1 MPTITQQSIQMVIE
15 ATDFVS
21 LVENYTHLEQR
32 SHVWWG
38 CCPFHSEKTPSFH
51 IDPEKKV
58 FYCFGCQKGG
68 TLIQFFME
76 MEHISFIQAV
86 TELAKKN
93 NVSLVY
99 ENGET
104 DFNAEDKR
112 KEEIYLL
119 YEKVANSFHHI
130 LLKTKEGIEAL
141 KYLEKRC
148 VSNEIIDRFC
158 LGFAPA
164 GMRWLYDF
172 LQKKGYTAQFLETS
186 GLFSKKRPKF
196 SFFSNRIMFP
206 IFNRQGQVIA
216 FGGRALT
223 NDDPKNPKYLNSYDM
238 IQYQKKEN
246 LFGLYQSLPTIR
258 KERSII
264 LCEGYMDVLAFHQAG
279 ITNACAP
286 LGTALTEEQVKILSR
301 LVDTVYLC
309 FDTDQAGVN
318 ATFRAIDLLLPYE
331 REIRILTTT
340 DAKDPGEVFEKNGA
354 EGLKNIV
361 KNGILDSDFF
371 VQKAMTE
378 FDILTAEGKTRAC
391 NFLFPY
397 LNRLTSQIKR
407 EAIIQDISR
416 KWGISAEAMY
426 SDFTAKKDLNLKNNT
441 FKETKKIAE
450 PKDVERNFETLAI
463 LAVAANQGLFKTMR
477 SQLSTDD
484 FTNPDAKEI
493 FIALEECYREQNET
507 YEELLKHCPTDR
519 IKNAIISAVFSGE
532 FSTNPEE
539 IINDSIKKIKLNKL
553 SMKRASLV
561 HRLDLL
567 PEEVCFDIQTD
578 IADLDRQIDALKK

>member
-1 MPTITQQSIQMVIE
+1 M
-15 ATDFVS
+15 
-21 LVENYTHLEQR
+21 
-32 SHVWWG
+32 
-38 CCPFHSEKTPSFH
+38 
-51 IDPEKKV
+51 
-58 FYCFGCQKGG
+58 
-68 TLIQFFME
+68 
-76 MEHISFIQAV
+76 
-86 TELAKKN
+86 
-93 NVSLVY
+93 
-99 ENGET
+99 
-104 DFNAEDKR
+104 
-112 KEEIYLL
+112 
-119 YEKVANSFHHI
+119 
-130 LLKTKEGIEAL
+130 
-141 KYLEKRC
+141 
-148 VSNEIIDRFC
+148 
-158 LGFAPA
+158 
-164 GMRWLYDF
+164 
-172 LQKKGYTAQFLETS
+172 
-186 GLFSKKRPKF
+186 
-196 SFFSNRIMFP
+196 
-206 IFNRQGQVIA
+206 
-216 FGGRALT
+216 
-223 NDDPKNPKYLNSYDM
+223 
-238 IQYQKKEN
+238 
-246 LFGLYQSLPTIR
+246 
-258 KERSII
+258 
-264 LCEGYMDVLAFHQAG
+264 
-279 ITNACAP
+279 
-286 LGTALTEEQVKILSR
+286 
-301 LVDTVYLC
+301 
-309 FDTDQAGVN
+309 
-318 ATFRAIDLLLPYE
+318 
-331 REIRILTTT
+331 
-340 DAKDPGEVFEKNGA
+340 
-354 EGLKNIV
+354 KNII